1 MDMRERSITASDRK
15 ADRCVRSPMK
25 PEEQALKS
33 LRILAV
39 DDDESNLLLL
49 RRMLERAA
57 TPKSR

>member
-1 MDMRERSITASDRK
+1 
-15 ADRCVRSPMK
+15 MK